1 MRDSLP
7 PEVLMKSK
15 HGFGL
20 PFNLWLYSS
29 SLLMELA
36 YDSIHDLKKRN
47 YFRPAFLDHLT
58 SQRKI
63 KCDGGSKEKIWSLM
77 MQRLIQQSKCE
88 PGRDSGEIIWVLMML
103 ELWLQTREIDSRFEL
118 ARQQ

>member
-1 MRDSLP
+1 
-7 PEVLMKSK
+7 
-15 HGFGL
+15 
-20 PFNLWLYSS
+20 
-29 SLLMELA
+29 MELA

-58 SQRKI
+58 SSRKI

-88 PGRDSGEIIWVLMML
+88 PGRDFGGNNLGTDDVR
-103 ELWLQTREIDSRFEL
+103 TL
-118 ARQQ
+118 AANA